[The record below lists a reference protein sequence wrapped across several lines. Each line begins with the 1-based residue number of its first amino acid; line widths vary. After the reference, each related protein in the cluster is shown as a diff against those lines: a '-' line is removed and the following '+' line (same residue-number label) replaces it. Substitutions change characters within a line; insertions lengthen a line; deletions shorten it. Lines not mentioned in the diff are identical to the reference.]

1 VSAGDTDLQFT
12 NIGSAIA
19 NVNLIITSKQKIGVS
34 NAIPIAT
41 LDVGGTIS
49 ASNVI
54 QVSGSSL
61 ACASSINGAM
71 RWNATSDTLQVCT
84 GGGWKSLTS
93 STTAGGAGSP
103 GGVSG
108 CIQFNGGGSLAG
120 RSDIVIDNAGQVA
133 IGTSNPSAT
142 LEVSGTLKIAG
153 GTGNEVCDPD
163 HYGQTRRN
171 PTTGA
176 FQICVSR

>member
-1 VSAGDTDLQFT
+1 MDRQLDRHGRRSARRNF
-12 NIGSAIA
+12 
-19 NVNLIITSKQKIGVS
+19 V
-34 NAIPIAT
+34 
-41 LDVGGTIS
+41 
-49 ASNVI
+49 
-54 QVSGSSL
+54 
-61 ACASSINGAM
+61 NGAM
-71 RWNATSDTLQVCT
+71 RWNATSDTLQICT

-108 CIQFNGGGSLAG
+108 SIQFNGGSSLAG

-153 GTGNEVCDPD
+153 GTGNEVCEPD
-163 HYGQTRRN
+163 HYGQIRRN